1 MKPSE
6 VRIYEAYTSAESGLK
21 SLNSLSD
28 NDLQSYLLQGV
39 SRTFALTIPQL
50 PAKLSMVIS
59 NAYLLCR
66 TIDTIEDEVRL
77 STEQK
82 KYFSEKFVRIVSGDD
97 DPQYFSRTLYP
108 LLSDQ
113 TLNTEKELVAF
124 IPRIVSITHSFD
136 MFQQKSLARCVE
148 IMSRGMVHYQ
158 LNISPKGLNTLS
170 AHNAYCYHVAGVVG
184 EMLTELFSHYSQD
197 ISQHKSR
204 MMRLAISFGQGLQ
217 MTNILKDVW
226 EDLSRGVCWLPRD
239 IFAQEGFDLD
249 HLSTASTSVEFRK
262 GLTTLI
268 GIAHGH
274 LKNALEYTLTIPSKE
289 KGIRRFCLWALGMAI
304 LTLRKIHYNQEYQ
317 SGNQVK
323 ISRKSVKATIALSN
337 LFVRQDNIL
346 KGIFNIARKGLP
358 YVPVS

>member
-6 VRIYEAYTSAESGLK
+6 VRTYEVHAASGSGWE
-21 SLNSLSD
+21 SLNSLND
-28 NDLQSYLLQGV
+28 NDLQHYLLQGV

-50 PAKLSMVIS
+50 PTKLSVVIS

-66 TIDTIEDEVRL
+66 TIDTIEDETRL

-97 DPQYFSRTLYP
+97 DPQFFSRTLYP

-113 TLNTEKELVAF
+113 TLDTEKELVAL
-124 IPRIVSITHSFD
+124 IPRIVAITHSFD
-136 MFQQKSLARCVE
+136 MTQQKSLARCVE
-148 IMSRGMVHYQ
+148 IMSRGMVQYQ
-158 LNISPKGLNTLS
+158 LNISPKGLKTLS
-170 AHNAYCYHVAGVVG
+170 DHNAYCYHVAGVVG
-184 EMLTELFSHYSQD
+184 EMLTELFIHYSQD
-197 ISQHKSR
+197 IGQHKNR
-204 MMRLAISFGQGLQ
+204 MMHLAISFGQGLQ
-217 MTNILKDVW
+217 MTNILKDIW

-239 IFAQEGFDLD
+239 IFAKEGFDLD
-249 HLSTASTSVEFRK
+249 HLSSAGTSAEFRK
-262 GLTTLI
+262 GLMTLI

-274 LKNALEYTLTIPSKE
+274 LKNALEYTLTIPSSE

-304 LTLRKIHYNQEYQ
+304 LTLRKIYQNQEYQ

-337 LFVRQDNIL
+337 LFVKQDYIL